1 MASFYVPFSGPE
13 PAAVSIKGHRFI
25 ILSRDPGILENGL
38 GLLGADSLKR
48 IESPDPY
55 QENYFLDDL
64 ARRIN
69 AGIVIAPFDVELNEV
84 LSNLESE
91 LPWLQ

>member
-1 MASFYVPFSGPE
+1 MASFYVPFTGPE

-25 ILSRDPGILENGL
+25 ILSREPGALESGL
-38 GLLGADSLKR
+38 GLIGADSLR
-48 IESPDPY
+48 RVESPDPY

-64 ARRIN
+64 AKRIN
-69 AGIVIAPFDVELNEV
+69 GGIVIAPYDVELGEV
-84 LSNLESE
+84 LANLESE